1 MADTARIG
9 VDRLN
14 GIVDVAA
21 AHACRALLELQ
32 DHRRSPDPGMR
43 AAYQAVHDLIGDL
56 GGLRLALAVLVD
68 PR

>member
-1 MADTARIG
+1 MADTARIE
-9 VDRLN
+9 VDRLH

-56 GGLRLALAVLVD
+56 GGLRLAITILD
-68 PR
+68 TP